1 MSQYDEKL
9 RVLFEAQ
16 SADASQELRD
26 VDTSKDPD
34 NKDPAFFE
42 EFTRIIDDATLPH
55 ADELG
60 NVEVVSDNYVG
71 MEISLA
77 RGGEGELVHATVRRR
92 LSNDEE
98 GKPIGYAH
106 ANPLLDSRR
115 YKIEYVD
122 GGHLDKLTANVIAEN
137 LISQVDEKGRR
148 PMMLGEIMDHRVL
161 HNAIRRSEGTYVNS
175 YGVKRRKMTACGWE
189 LLVEWKDGSSDWVAL
204 EDLKEFHPV
213 ELAAYATNRE
223 IQDEPAFAW
232 WVPHVLKKQ
241 KRILQKIKSKYW
253 SRTHKYG
260 IRIVKNIQEV
270 MEIDK
275 EHTMDGRD
283 KVGNEECQGG
293 I

>member
-1 MSQYDEKL
+1 
-9 RVLFEAQ
+9 
-16 SADASQELRD
+16 
-26 VDTSKDPD
+26 
-34 NKDPAFFE
+34 
-42 EFTRIIDDATLPH
+42 
-55 ADELG
+55 
-60 NVEVVSDNYVG
+60 
-71 MEISLA
+71 
-77 RGGEGELVHATVRRR
+77 
-92 LSNDEE
+92 
-98 GKPIGYAH
+98 
-106 ANPLLDSRR
+106 
-115 YKIEYVD
+115 
-122 GGHLDKLTANVIAEN
+122 
-137 LISQVDEKGRR
+137 
-148 PMMLGEIMDHRVL
+148 
-161 HNAIRRSEGTYVNS
+161 
-175 YGVKRRKMTACGWE
+175 MTACGWE